1 MAKKPYFQYVDDVL
15 EGKIPTGNLIK
26 LACKR
31 FNKFLERD
39 DIYLDEA
46 EIDRCV
52 LYISQMKHFLGKSAG
67 KNFVLEPWQQF
78 VVANVLGLKYKSTK
92 KRVCNETN
100 IMIARKNGKDALIGA
115 ICDYLLIADG
125 EAAPEIVVAANS
137 TDQAKICFKYISEF
151 GKSLD
156 PKGKILKYYRNYVTV
171 PSNNGVV
178 KVISSDPTKADGMNI
193 SCFVVDEMHENR
205 DRRMYDV
212 LKSSQGMREQPLAI
226 IISTAGFHLDGP
238 YYDMYKLSVE
248 ILNDVKQMDNF
259 FPFIWQLDDG
269 DDWSDSN
276 NFIKA
281 NPNLDVTVTKDFITQ
296 EVNKAKVDPTALNGV
311 LVKNLNMWQQS
322 AMAWISRENVVKCM
336 KDVNIDDYVGY
347 TAYIGVDLSSVNDMT
362 AMSVLIPIG
371 DEKYVL
377 KNYAFLPEETI
388 KEHPNRELYQKFIQ
402 DGDMIM
408 TSGNIVDFDYV
419 TKIIYDLSQ
428 KLSISG
434 IFYDPYNS
442 GTWSIQCTDLGFNM
456 QPVSQGLLNF
466 NSPTRQFEK
475 WVLGENLIIDK
486 SSLFLWCVGNCSLKE
501 DWNDN
506 RKPIKSSANSKIDC
520 VIAALMATK
529 GYIGNPVAND
539 FNFTS
544 VW

>member
-31 FNKFLERD
+31 FNRFLERD

-259 FPFIWQLDDG
+259 FPFIWQLDEG

-336 KDVNIDDYVGY
+336 KDINIDDYVGY

-377 KNYAFLPEETI
+377 KNYAFLPEETM
-388 KEHPNRELYQKFIQ
+388 KDHPNRELYQKFHQ

-419 TKIIYDLSQ
+419 TKLIYDLSQ

>member
-31 FNKFLERD
+31 FNRFLERD

-259 FPFIWQLDDG
+259 FPFIWQLDEG

-276 NFIKA
+276 NFVKA

-336 KDVNIDDYVGY
+336 KDINIDDYVGY

-377 KNYAFLPEETI
+377 KNYAFLPEETM
-388 KEHPNRELYQKFIQ
+388 KDHPNRELYQKFHQ

-419 TKIIYDLSQ
+419 TKLIYDLSQ

>member
-31 FNKFLERD
+31 FNRFLERD

-336 KDVNIDDYVGY
+336 KDINIDDYVGY

-377 KNYAFLPEETI
+377 KNYAFLPEETM
-388 KEHPNRELYQKFIQ
+388 KDHPNRELYQKFHQ

-419 TKIIYDLSQ
+419 TKLIYDLSQ

>member
-1 MAKKPYFQYVDDVL
+1 MKKPYFQYVDDIL
-15 EGKIPTGNLIK
+15 SGKIPSGNLIQ

-31 FNKFLERD
+31 FNRFLERE
-39 DIYLDEA
+39 DIYLDEN
-46 EIDRCV
+46 EIDRCI

-67 KNFVLEPWQQF
+67 KQFILEPWQQF
-78 VVANVLGLKYKSTK
+78 VVANVLGLKYKATN

-259 FPFIWQLDDG
+259 FPFIWQLDEG

-377 KNYAFLPEETI
+377 KNYAFLPEETM
-388 KEHPNRELYQKFIQ
+388 KDHPNRELYQKFHQ

-419 TKIIYDLSQ
+419 TKLIYDLSQ

>member
-259 FPFIWQLDDG
+259 FPFIWQLDEG

-276 NFIKA
+276 NFVKA

-336 KDVNIDDYVGY
+336 KDINIDDYVGY

-419 TKIIYDLSQ
+419 TKLIYDLSQ

>member
-31 FNKFLERD
+31 FNRFLERD

-259 FPFIWQLDDG
+259 FPFIWQLDEG

-377 KNYAFLPEETI
+377 KNYAFLPEETM
-388 KEHPNRELYQKFIQ
+388 KDHPNRELYQKFHQ

-419 TKIIYDLSQ
+419 TKLIYDLSQ

>member
-1 MAKKPYFQYVDDVL
+1 MKKLYFQYVDDIL
-15 EGKIPTGNLIK
+15 SGKIPSGNLIQ

-31 FNKFLERD
+31 FNRFLERE
-39 DIYLDEA
+39 DIYLDEN
-46 EIDRCV
+46 EIDRCI

-67 KNFVLEPWQQF
+67 KQFILEPWQQF
-78 VVANVLGLKYKSTK
+78 VVANVLGLKYKATN

-259 FPFIWQLDDG
+259 FPFIWQLDEG

-377 KNYAFLPEETI
+377 KNYAFLPEETM
-388 KEHPNRELYQKFIQ
+388 KDHPNRELYQKFHQ

-419 TKIIYDLSQ
+419 TKLIYDLSQ